1 MASTTP
7 MTNTT
12 TTNTNRMLPGTRALR
27 TFEAAARHLNFTR
40 AADEVGLTPAAVSY
54 QIKELEDQL
63 GVVLFTRTSRSIQL
77 TPAGAVMF
85 EATADALDTLHRA
98 AGRAR
103 RLTRNAAHLRVSLS
117 ARFATNW
124 LLPRLPK
131 FRAANP
137 GLELSFDISDELRD
151 FEADD
156 IDVAIRFGTGQYE
169 GARADRLFELDIVP
183 VCSPRLIETGPP
195 LNEPRDLVR
204 HNHTLCYVDWK
215 TDTMTWPNWRMWM
228 AAAGVDDDFDDS
240 RCVGF
245 SDSGYVVQ
253 AVLEGGAVG
262 LADLDMIEAD
272 LKQGRLVRLFD
283 VGVSMA
289 PTYAYHLVYPQGYGE
304 DARVVAF
311 REWMLGEMRGEAGQ
325 PDVPAA

>member
-1 MASTTP
+1 MASAP
-7 MTNTT
+7 MTN
-12 TTNTNRMLPGTRALR
+12 NNNRMLPGTRALR

-54 QIKELEDQL
+54 QIKEIEDQL

-85 EATADALDTLHRA
+85 EATADALESLHRA

-103 RLTRNAAHLRVSLS
+103 KLTRNAAHLRVSLS

-124 LLPRLPK
+124 LFPRLPQ

-137 GLELSFDISDELRD
+137 GMELTFDITDKLRD

-156 IDVAIRFGTGQYE
+156 IDIAIRFGNGSYE
-169 GARADRLFELDIVP
+169 GARADRLFDTLIVP
-183 VCSPRLIETGPP
+183 ACSPRLIETGPP
-195 LNEPRDLVR
+195 LNEPRDLL
-204 HNHTLCYVDWK
+204 HHTLCYVDWK

-228 AAAGVDDDFDDS
+228 AAAGVDDNFDDS

-245 SDSGYVVQ
+245 ADSSFVVQ
-253 AVLEGGAVG
+253 AVVEGGAVG
-262 LADLDMIEAD
+262 LADLDMIAGD
-272 LKQGRLVRLFD
+272 LAQGRLVRLFD
-283 VGVSMA
+283 VGVRMA
-289 PTYAYHLVYPQGYGE
+289 PTYAYYLVCPQESSE

-311 REWMLGEMRGEAGQ
+311 RDWLLGEAGA
-325 PDVPAA
+325 PTA